1 MKKIILLFACLFL
14 SGCYN
19 YKEVSDL
26 AFVSSLALDYQNNN
40 FNIILEI
47 EENHKDNKYSSYIL
61 EGTGKTIEAAI
72 QNASLSF
79 NKDLYFIN
87 LNILLISTDATN
99 NKLTN
104 ILDYVARDNNF
115 SFNFNI
121 AICDH
126 PKDAIENIMQ
136 KEEIFGKYL
145 STLLKNTDS
154 NIINIKLDN
163 LLNNYLNENYD
174 IILPIINIKEDT
186 IIIDKAAIFKDNI
199 IIDTLDEESLAIYN
213 ILLNNHRDYYLEIES
228 DIVFKTSYY
237 QTSIYFKNN
246 TLYIMPTL
254 TGTFLESISH
264 DANKIVDK
272 VNIKFNKKLEHFI
285 NNLISLESDPLGL
298 KRYTKNKKDI
308 KYRINTNI
316 ILENKSLIYKG
327 VSHE

>member
-1 MKKIILLFACLFL
+1 MKKTIILFACVLL

-87 LNILLISTDATN
+87 LNILLISKDAAN
-99 NKLTN
+99 NKLAS
-104 ILDYVARDNNF
+104 ILDYVSRDNNF

-121 AICDH
+121 ALCDN
-126 PKDAIENIMQ
+126 PKEAIENIMQ

-154 NIINIKLDN
+154 NTINIKLDN

-264 DANKIVDK
+264 DPDKIVDK
-272 VNIKFNKKLEHFI
+272 VNIKFNNEIENFI